1 MRGGSVNTM
10 KSIRNSILVIVILPS
25 LSAGAV
31 KLMKMPQ
38 EVKFF
43 HDAGLGVTLL
53 VILGTVIAAGSFLAS
68 TVVIFMTGQ
77 VGFGFF
83 SLLPVVLAGLIV
95 TWSNQQRPIEHV
107 TENNGQSNSNH
118 FGEANENEI
127 SISISQRNCL
137 HAGRVDP

>member
-1 MRGGSVNTM
+1 MNTM
-10 KSIRNSILVIVILPS
+10 KSIRNSILVIVILLS

-31 KLMKMPQ
+31 KLMKMPH

-53 VILGTVIAAGSFLAS
+53 VILGAVQLLGGILLVFAKSRIYGAVIAAGSFLAS

-83 SLLPVVLAGLIV
+83 SLLPIVLAGLIV

-107 TENNGQSNSNH
+107 TENNG
-118 FGEANENEI
+118 
-127 SISISQRNCL
+127 
-137 HAGRVDP
+137 